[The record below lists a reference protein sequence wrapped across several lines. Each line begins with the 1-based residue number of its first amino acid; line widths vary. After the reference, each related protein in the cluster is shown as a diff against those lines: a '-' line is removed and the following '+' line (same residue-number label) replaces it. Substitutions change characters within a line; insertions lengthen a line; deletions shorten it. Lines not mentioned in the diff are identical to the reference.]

1 MKTRDLGRDLGRWI
15 AALALTMSVAT
26 SCGTTDAAQREPT
39 SGPEPISGV
48 PAWIRA
54 AVEAPGRSE
63 ADRALDAGRKPG
75 ETLNFFRVQPG
86 MKVAELGVGGG
97 YTSELL
103 ARAVGASGHVYGQNS
118 QFLLERFAEKPWSER
133 LAKPELANVTRLDA
147 PFDAP
152 FPSDL
157 KDLDLVVDVLF
168 YHDTYWQDVDRGA
181 MNAAVYAALR
191 PGGLYGIVDHSARAG
206 DGATAV
212 KTFHRIEERLV
223 REEIEAAGFT
233 LIDEADFL
241 RNPADTRDWND
252 APSAAG
258 DRRGTSDRFV
268 LLFAKPR

>member
-1 MKTRDLGRDLGRWI
+1 MSYRTLGRAI
-15 AALALTMSVAT
+15 AAVALTVSVAAG
-26 SCGTTDAAQREPT
+26 CGGPGAAQRERST
-39 SGPEPISGV
+39 VTEPISGV
-48 PAWIRA
+48 PPWIVA
-54 AVEAPGRSE
+54 AVDAPSRSE
-63 ADRALDAGRKPG
+63 ADRAIDAGRKPG
-75 ETLNFFRVQPG
+75 ETLAFFRVRPG

-103 ARAVGASGHVYGQNS
+103 ARAVGRSGHVYGQNS

-152 FPSDL
+152 FPGDL
-157 KDLDLVVDVLF
+157 NDLDLVVNVLF
-168 YHDTYWQDVDRGA
+168 YHDTYWQEVDRAA

-212 KTFHRIEERLV
+212 KTFHRIEEHLV

-233 LIDEADFL
+233 LIAEADFL

-268 LLFAKPR
+268 LLFAKPL